1 MTTINWGNLVFCK
14 KCGYE
19 NDDDA
24 LYCENC
30 GTNLSSI
37 NSPSSSGRRKTNK
50 ILMVAVVV
58 LILGIS
64 VIAGM
69 MMISKAPVVN
79 NTNVTNENQNTQSAT
94 QNTSNNGPEIIDSNS
109 ITGNSEIYRNFKF
122 ELKTYKNTEYNL
134 VIYSTFSNEVQ
145 NNLKQTGTLSMNE
158 PGSVL
163 ITVDPKASGRSNWA
177 STTSQQGYSTIEDF
191 YWGYFRNQYLM
202 KGPIH

>member
-1 MTTINWGNLVFCK
+1 MFCK

-58 LILGIS
+58 LILGIG

-109 ITGNSEIYRNFKF
+109 ITGNSEIYGNFKF
-122 ELKTYKNTEYNL
+122 EWKTYKNTEYNL

-145 NNLKQTGTLSMNE
+145 NNLKQTGTLSMMNRVQF
-158 PGSVL
+158 SLQL
-163 ITVDPKASGRSNWA
+163 ILKRLDVVTGHLLHLNKVIQQSKIFIGVISGIN
-177 STTSQQGYSTIEDF
+177 I
-191 YWGYFRNQYLM
+191 
-202 KGPIH
+202 

>member
-58 LILGIS
+58 LILGIG

-109 ITGNSEIYRNFKF
+109 ITGNSEIYGNFKF
-122 ELKTYKNTEYNL
+122 EWKTYKNTEYNL

-145 NNLKQTGTLSMNE
+145 NNLKQTGTLSMMNRVQF
-158 PGSVL
+158 SLQL
-163 ITVDPKASGRSNWA
+163 ILKRLDVVTGHLLHLNKVIQQSKIFIGVISGIN
-177 STTSQQGYSTIEDF
+177 I
-191 YWGYFRNQYLM
+191 
-202 KGPIH
+202 